1 MNWDPSLSWTR
12 TQTQKNFFF
21 HYIFEFFF
29 FSFFSLYFWRK
40 LNFSSMSQKL
50 FEKPNTKTIL
60 KPGALSV
67 YSLIS
72 KPLFSHGWNSNH
84 GDPIPLSFLS
94 SQTRALSLLSWPIHL
109 MTKNPWPIIFSK
121 SMDWLVFWCSL
132 LRNRLWVLVFLILCF
147 NLTMV

>member
-1 MNWDPSLSWTR
+1 MNWVRVYLEQEHKPKW
-12 TQTQKNFFF
+12 
-21 HYIFEFFF
+21 FFF
-29 FSFFSLYFWRK
+29 FIIFLSFSSFPFFSLYFWRK

-132 LRNRLWVLVFLILCF
+132 LMNRLWVLVFLILCF